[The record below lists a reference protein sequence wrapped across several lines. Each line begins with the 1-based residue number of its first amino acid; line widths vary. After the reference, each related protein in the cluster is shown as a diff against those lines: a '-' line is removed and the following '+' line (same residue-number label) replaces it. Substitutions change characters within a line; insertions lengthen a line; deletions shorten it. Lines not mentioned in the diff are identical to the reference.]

1 MRRSRSRVY
10 IARIDGNST
19 QTMTGGG
26 GHNCGFAT
34 RRLPIAAAPTEVAAA
49 AAVLTGAV
57 EGQEKRSGTRGDVVH
72 RTSGVRE
79 AIRVSGTSGRFI
91 QACQG
96 HRVGFSVRR
105 VLKRSWPMN
114 SRTANAPYVVNA
126 KYTPGHHSSQVLYCT
141 IKQGAH
147 SPAPK
152 ERTRVPAQQAV
163 TIRPE

>member
-34 RRLPIAAAPTEVAAA
+34 RRLPTAAAPTEV

-57 EGQEKRSGTRGDVVH
+57 EGQEKSRGTRGDVVH

-126 KYTPGHHSSQVLYCT
+126 KYTPGHLSSGYCT
-141 IKQGAH
+141 VQLNRGPTHRHRRKEQGFLR
-147 SPAPK
+147 S
-152 ERTRVPAQQAV
+152 RQ
-163 TIRPE
+163 

>member
-10 IARIDGNST
+10 IARIDGKST

-34 RRLPIAAAPTEVAAA
+34 RRLPTAAAPTEV

-57 EGQEKRSGTRGDVVH
+57 EGQEKSRGTRGDVVH

-126 KYTPGHHSSQVLYCT
+126 KYTPSHPSSRYYTT
-141 IKQGAH
+141 IKKGEPAH
-147 SPAPK
+147 RHRRKARGFLHS
-152 ERTRVPAQQAV
+152 RQ
-163 TIRPE
+163 